1 MIKPPKD
8 IEYRAIYEP
17 DMDRMVRALRILLE
31 SSPEKPGKLVEQK
44 LEQQEQ
50 DKKTA

>member
-1 MIKPPKD
+1 MGKKPKD
-8 IEYRAIYEP
+8 IEVRAIFEP
-17 DMDRMVRALRILLE
+17 DMERMVRALRILLE

>member
-31 SSPEKPGKLVEQK
+31 SSPEKPGKVVEQNPV
-44 LEQQEQ
+44 QQVQ

>member
-17 DMDRMVRALRILLE
+17 DMERMVRALKILLE
-31 SSPEKPGKLVEQK
+31 YNSKKEAEQNLK
-44 LEQQEQ
+44 QE